1 MKYISMIGFPKAKIN
16 LGLRITG
23 KRVDGFHDIETVFY
37 PVNLCD
43 ALELV
48 VAEEPA
54 TKDIIT
60 ITGMNIGVKTE
71 ENLIIKTIAVL
82 REKYT
87 VPVLKIHLHKAI
99 PAGAGLGGGSSD
111 AASTIKIINKCFG
124 LSLDSELMRS
134 IAAGLGSDCP
144 FFIDSL
150 PSYATG
156 RGEVLRPVNPVLN
169 GYRLLLVNPG
179 IIISTR
185 NAYNKCTPQLT
196 ETFLSDSVKSPVE
209 EWKNIIFNDFENYI
223 FSKYPIIARIKKAL
237 YDSGALYSSMSGSGS
252 SVYGIFADKPEVTS
266 EIRKYVIYNG
276 LL

>member
-23 KRVDGFHDIETVFY
+23 KRVDGFHNIETIFY

-54 TKDIIT
+54 MKDIIT
-60 ITGMNIGVKTE
+60 ISGLNIGVKAE
-71 ENLIIKTIAVL
+71 ENLIIKAIRVL
-82 REKYT
+82 REKYP

-99 PAGAGLGGGSSD
+99 PVGSGLGGGSSD
-111 AASTIKIINKCFG
+111 AASTIKIINKCFR
-124 LSLDSELMRS
+124 LSLDSDLMRT

-156 RGEVLRPVNPVLN
+156 RGELLRPVNPVLN
-169 GYRLLLVNPG
+169 GYHLLLVNPG

-196 ETFLSDSVKSPVE
+196 GTFLPDSVKSPVE

-223 FSKYPIIARIKKAL
+223 FSKYPIIARIKKVL

-252 SVYGIFADKPEVTS
+252 SVYGIFADKPEITS